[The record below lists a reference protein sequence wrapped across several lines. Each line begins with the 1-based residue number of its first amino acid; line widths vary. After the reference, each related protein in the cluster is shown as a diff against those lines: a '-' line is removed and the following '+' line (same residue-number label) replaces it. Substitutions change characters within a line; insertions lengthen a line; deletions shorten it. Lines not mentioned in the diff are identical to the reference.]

1 MVITWVKAKVSSP
14 QDFFPDIDPKQKP
27 TRPEPADYD
36 DWTDESLCVSCGLRF
51 DEHSTKDIVQCAL
64 NELRGEIPKK

>member
-1 MVITWVKAKVSSP
+1 VKAKVSSP

-27 TRPEPADYD
+27 SRPEPADYD

-51 DEHSTKDIVQCAL
+51 DEHSTKDIVHCAL
-64 NELRGEIPKK
+64 NELRGENPKK

>member
-1 MVITWVKAKVSSP
+1 MKKWVKAKVSNS

-27 TRPEPADYD
+27 SRPEPSDYED
-36 DWTDESLCVSCGLRF
+36 DWTDEALCFSCGLRF

-64 NELRGEIPKK
+64 NELRGESPKK